1 MKNVLLF
8 GPFSWLRRMLLSIL
22 VVMFVFGIVL
32 YIAVNSPLVVK
43 KAADTFAPDYNISY
57 SRIHGNIITG
67 VEIEDLAYN
76 KESLAKHI
84 TLKWNPT
91 GLFRKKIIVNTL
103 KIKEA
108 NVDVIK
114 SLIASFD
121 TNTSVE
127 NNENNVS
134 EPFDFV
140 IVVNNL
146 ELSLE
151 PFVEQGVSISKMILD
166 TKQVEYTSDSLN
178 VNKLNLNIDSNVT
191 NIRLSGSLNDQKA
204 QVKTLSITDVDTL
217 ALRALFATDNNES
230 NGSETIVSS
239 ELNDSKIVEK
249 NPLIPRFVVI
259 DDVRINLLPAVVDP
273 WSVNH
278 LRLEGKDIIFNVDDV
293 LVQKGQLDL
302 NGSSNLSNI
311 VYTGKIKDNQLAGR
325 IHLIPN
331 EKLFELYA
339 LPVRKEAIGD
349 IFIDFNASRERVV
362 ADVKAKATQLL
373 KSKKGEFNVDIESLS
388 SHVVYDVKENGLR
401 ADSKMTV
408 HTPYAKNIFVSNL
421 FMMDKNISY
430 SGEINAK
437 ELTGIDENLTK
448 LLQNLQVKYRGDD
461 TSIQTELLSD
471 NIKGYFN
478 SPDFK
483 NGILHLETKNT
494 IYIDKFIALPKEL
507 KGTEANIMIDA
518 PIEFDSNLSIKA
530 KAKIISNVANIEA
543 DIVYNKIL
551 QINTVSIL
559 PQESLLRAYSK
570 EVKWDNLNPIKADI
584 KLVDDEM
591 KIILNTG
598 VLTANVD
605 YALKSKQIDAKVTV
619 AGLSADISGI
629 TDKKIIM
636 NTQIESI
643 QSVIKN
649 LQSIYVLDTIP
660 ITGKLNLSVEVTEL
674 KTIDLSLQSPS
685 LIYQAN
691 RGTRDVIDDIDMKL
705 SMDDSNVVLDHY
717 KLTYNKMKFFSTK
730 PSMVNV
736 NGDIMHVGPLWLNDE
751 LKVEGDYNLK
761 TKKGNISTQAN
772 KFHVARE
779 LVDLDSK
786 IDIQTLYDGNKTS
799 INGTVFLLGGD
810 IHYDISQKSFAS
822 DSDILIVQEMKEK
835 KESPFMDNLS
845 VSVQIQTKQ
854 PLIYK
859 QGDINI
865 KANVDLNAYKT
876 ENADLMV
883 LGSVEILKG
892 GTYNFEGKQFVL
904 QQSHIYFTGDPNK
917 PMLEGSVKYQSPNHL
932 ITIHMS
938 GTADAPNI
946 NFSSKPSLTKEQI
959 LSIILFDSEVGAG
972 TNSGEDM
979 MKMMGGAMAKSVL
992 SNIGVKIDHLV
1003 FGAGNS
1009 VEIGKKLSD
1018 KITIIYINDIV
1029 SSVKLKYQHSKNI
1042 ESVIEASEV
1051 SQSYD
1056 IIYKKDF

>member
-1 MKNVLLF
+1 LKKVLLF
-8 GPFSWLRRMLLSIL
+8 GSSSWLRRMLLSML
-22 VVMFVFGIVL
+22 VVMFVFGLVL
-32 YIAVNSPLVVK
+32 YIALNSSLVIK

-57 SRIHGNIITG
+57 ESIHGNIITG

-76 KESLAKHI
+76 KEPLAKHI

-121 TNTSVE
+121 TNTSGE
-127 NNENNVS
+127 NNESNIS
-134 EPFDFV
+134 EPFDFG
-140 IVVNNL
+140 IIVNNF
-146 ELSLE
+146 ELSLD
-151 PFVEQGVSISKMILD
+151 PFVEQGVSVSKMILD
-166 TKQVEYTSDSLN
+166 TKQVQYASDSLN
-178 VNKLNLNIDSNVT
+178 VNKLNLDMDSNVT
-191 NIRLSGSLNDQKA
+191 NIRLSASLNDQKV

-217 ALRALFATDNNES
+217 AIRALFATDSNQSNN
-230 NGSETIVSS
+230 SETIVSS
-239 ELNDSKIVEK
+239 ELNDSKTVEK
-249 NPLIPRFVVI
+249 NPLIPRLIVI
-259 DDVRINLLPAVVDP
+259 DDVQITLLPAL
-273 WSVNH
+273 VNPLALDH
-278 LRLEGKDIIFNVDDV
+278 LLLEGKDIIFNVDDV
-293 LVQKGQLDL
+293 LFQKGQLDL
-302 NGSSNLSNI
+302 NGSSNLSDI

-325 IHLIPN
+325 IHLIAK

-349 IFIDFNASRERVV
+349 ILIDFNASRERVV

-421 FMMDKNISY
+421 FVMDKNISY
-430 SGEINAK
+430 SGEINVK
-437 ELTGIDENLTK
+437 ELTGIDKNLTK
-448 LLQNLQVKYRGDD
+448 LLQNLQIKYKGDA
-461 TSIQTELLSD
+461 TSIQTEFLSD
-471 NIKGYFN
+471 KIKGYFN

-494 IYIDKFIALPKEL
+494 IYVDKFIALPGEL
-507 KGTEANIMIDA
+507 EGTEANIMIDA
-518 PIEFDSNLSIKA
+518 PFEFDSNLTIKA
-530 KAKIISNVANIEA
+530 KAKIISNVANVEA
-543 DIVYNKIL
+543 DIVYNKTL

-559 PQESLLRAYSK
+559 PQESLLKAYSK
-570 EVKWDNLNPIKADI
+570 KVKWDNLNPIKADI

-591 KIILNTG
+591 NIILNTG

-605 YALKSKQIDAKVTV
+605 YALKNKQIDAKVTV
-619 AGLSADISGI
+619 AGLTADISGI
-629 TDKKIIM
+629 VDKKIIM

-649 LQSIYVLDTIP
+649 LQSIYVLDTVP
-660 ITGKLNLSVEVTEL
+660 ITGKLNLSVEVTDL
-674 KTIDLSLQSPS
+674 KTIDLSLQSPL
-685 LIYQAN
+685 LIYQAD
-691 RGTRDVIDDIDMKL
+691 RGAADVIENIDMKL
-705 SMDDSNVVLDHY
+705 SMDDSSIVLDHY
-717 KLTYNKMKFFSTK
+717 ELTYNKMKFFSTK
-730 PSMVNV
+730 PSMVTV
-736 NGDIMHVGPLWLNDE
+736 KEDIIHIGPLWVNDE
-751 LKVEGDYNLK
+751 LKIEGDYNLK
-761 TKKGNISTQAN
+761 TEKGNISTQAN

-779 LVDLDSK
+779 IVDLDSK
-786 IDIQTLYDGNKTS
+786 IDIQTLYDGKKTS
-799 INGTVFLLGGD
+799 INGTVFILGGN

-845 VSVQIQTKQ
+845 MSVQIQTKQ

-859 QGDINI
+859 QGDIDI
-865 KANVDLNAYKT
+865 KANVDLNVYKT
-876 ENADLMV
+876 ENSDLMV

-892 GTYNFEGKQFVL
+892 GTYNFEGKKFVL

-917 PMLEGSVKYQSPNHL
+917 PMLEGSVEYQSRSHL
-932 ITIHMS
+932 ITIHIS
-938 GTADAPNI
+938 GTANSPNI
-946 NFSSKPSLTKEQI
+946 NFSSNPSLTKEQI

-992 SNIGVKIDHLV
+992 SNIGVKIDYLV
-1003 FGAGNS
+1003 LGAGSN

-1018 KITIIYINDIV
+1018 KITIIYVNDIV
-1029 SSVKLKYQHSKNI
+1029 SSVKLKYEHNKNI